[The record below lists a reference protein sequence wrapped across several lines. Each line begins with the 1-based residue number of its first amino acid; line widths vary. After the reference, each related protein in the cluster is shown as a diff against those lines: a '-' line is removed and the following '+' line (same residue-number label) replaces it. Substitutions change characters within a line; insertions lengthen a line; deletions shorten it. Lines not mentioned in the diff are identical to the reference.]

1 MNLLVIYSGC
11 YCTCLYNIEAP
22 ILANLKEKIKALHCL
37 CISGSP
43 FQPVSVPAACT
54 EADVFLANLSLPVNV
69 GSKPSQRHDNLIIK
83 FGDSDSDGEQQQLEF
98 TRSQVSQF
106 GNEEVGPARGK
117 LSASTRAPSQSTI
130 QIGGRKDRIVN
141 MEQSKVK
148 NNVFQ
153 KTVSAS
159 LSTSKSSIP
168 NMNEIETLRQRI
180 REKEKE
186 NAIREQREKEKEN
199 AIREQK
205 EKENAIQEQENQ
217 VKESE
222 LQDRRSSVLSGAPA
236 PGPALGQKS
245 GDILGPKTSLKV
257 TLNRKP
263 GVLNASYVDP
273 SLSRPHLNEPERTGV
288 GQRNG
293 GDALLPLSMPQVQV
307 MQKPLEQSH
316 VDYNPKLVVHRVI
329 NPDSAGLTTTHRDGR
344 SSLVCA
350 GAGLRPASNLEAS
363 LLKNS
368 LRDIST
374 VSPITRGIITGKVAI
389 RGLASES
396 VVASDPSDVE
406 NMNKVPNPSD
416 RGVIQRAGSESP
428 ADKES
433 AVTLLMANESEQ
445 LSFLNGK
452 KVKDFERPDA
462 REQGAQLSLEHPVMM
477 TERSIDQYKDF
488 PVDLNSKPLP
498 LPQMTVL
505 TAAGCP
511 AYPAMKATTPMASSG
526 HEADPLR
533 KRPRTQGLL
542 TSMSDTKKNAA
553 VNSASLLSP
562 LPVEGSNAY
571 LALPGSEPPMSR
583 HSKYPKITS
592 SVAGVQHLSR
602 DGIQVLTL
610 PSMESKNIPLQ
621 ISHPSRL
628 TSPEPSAPGPC
639 SLLQQFEPVGSALE
653 ELGVQGNISG
663 GKASYSLQHLQQ
675 EEDNIDKALEEA
687 QVKRRQ
693 CEIQERETRRAHR
706 EAQVA
711 LSSANS
717 LCEALSQRRKWL
729 SAQVHAVEYQMVQ
742 QPAFS
747 FNNTLV
753 PFNWG
758 TGPQITELSPPA
770 LPSMAWDIDQ
780 QFPGQELN
788 FGKFSKSNLDN
799 IPPTNHGNRFHTHAA
814 HDEQIVRRP
823 SKSVDTTNQE
833 TNYDKV
839 PHQGNQMLNVQRSG
853 DIPVSVEVATGGQEL
868 LPHIIQAQ
876 DLNIHAE
883 VPASKDTEAA
893 APLHSTNDQS
903 YSKLAMLSNVTPQT
917 VLPLMDGVD
926 LQDVIQV
933 PVSSNLP
940 EHSRTVQEKIKVPG
954 NTSKDHISHIS
965 IVNGQLETGRIG
977 GDSQVFFPNGSG
989 SPTSTLIKDK
999 VPLKQPSSGEA
1010 LGSSRAF
1017 LPYQNAVMLESS
1029 AAETEKS
1036 SSSMVK
1042 SNKISGIHD
1051 PAIKAIITHLC
1062 SIWM

>member
-1 MNLLVIYSGC
+1 M
-11 YCTCLYNIEAP
+11 
-22 ILANLKEKIKALHCL
+22 
-37 CISGSP
+37 
-43 FQPVSVPAACT
+43 PAAST

-69 GSKPSQRHDNLIIK
+69 GSKPFQRHENLIIK

-106 GNEEVGPARGK
+106 GNEEVGPVRGK
-117 LSASTRAPSQSTI
+117 QSARTRAPSQSTI

-148 NNVFQ
+148 SNVFQ
-153 KTVSAS
+153 KTVFAS

-180 REKEKE
+180 REKEKEKE

-217 VKESE
+217 VKEYE
-222 LQDRRSSVLSGAPA
+222 LQDRRSSILSGAPA

-245 GDILGPKTSLKV
+245 GDILGLKTSLKV
-257 TLNRKP
+257 AVNRKP

-293 GDALLPLSMPQVQV
+293 GDAVLPLSMPQVQV
-307 MQKPLEQSH
+307 MQKPLEESH
-316 VDYNPKLVVHRVI
+316 VDYNPKLVVHRVM
-329 NPDSAGLTTTHRDGR
+329 NPDSAGPTTNHRDGR

-350 GAGLRPASNLEAS
+350 GPGLRPASNLEAS
-363 LLKNS
+363 SLKNS
-368 LRDIST
+368 LRDIPT
-374 VSPITRGIITGKVAI
+374 VSPITRGIITDKVAI
-389 RGLASES
+389 EGLASES
-396 VVASDPSDVE
+396 LVAPGPSDGE
-406 NMNKVPNPSD
+406 NMHKVPNLSD
-416 RGVIQRAGSESP
+416 RGVIQRAGSDSP
-428 ADKES
+428 AVKES
-433 AVTLLMANESEQ
+433 AVTQLMVDETEK

-452 KVKDFERPDA
+452 KVKEFERPDS
-462 REQGAQLSLEHPVMM
+462 RQQGAQLSLKHSVMM
-477 TERSIDQYKDF
+477 TERSLDF

-498 LPQMTVL
+498 LPQITVV

-511 AYPAMKATTPMASSG
+511 VYPALKATTLMASSG

-542 TSMSDTKKNAA
+542 TSMSDAKKNAA
-553 VNSASLLSP
+553 VNNTSLLLP
-562 LPVEGSNAY
+562 LPVEGSKAY
-571 LALPGSEPPMSR
+571 LALPSSEPPMSR
-583 HSKYPKITS
+583 HSEVSAYPNIAS

-602 DGIQVLTL
+602 DGIQDLTL

-639 SLLQQFEPVGSALE
+639 PLLQQFEPVRSALE

-693 CEIQERETRRAHR
+693 CEIRERETRRAHR

-717 LCEALSQRRKWL
+717 LCEALLQRRKWL

-770 LPSMAWDIDQ
+770 LPSMALDIDQ

-788 FGKFSKSNLDN
+788 FGRFSKSNLDN

-814 HDEQIVRRP
+814 HGEQIVRRL
-823 SKSVDTTNQE
+823 SKIVDTTNQE

-839 PHQGNQMLNVQRSG
+839 PHQGTQMLKVQRSG
-853 DIPVSVEVATGGQEL
+853 DIPVSVEVATGGQEF

-883 VPASKDTEAA
+883 VPTSKDTEAA

-903 YSKLAMLSNVTPQT
+903 YSELAMLSNVTPQT
-917 VLPLMDGVD
+917 VLPLMDDVD

-940 EHSRTVQEKIKVPG
+940 EHSRTVQEKSKVPG
-954 NTSKDHISHIS
+954 NTSKDHTSHIT

-989 SPTSTLIKDK
+989 SPTSALIDDK
-999 VPLKQPSSGEA
+999 VLLKQPSSGEA
-1010 LGSSRAF
+1010 LGSPSAF
-1017 LPYQNAVMLESS
+1017 VPYQNTVMIESS
-1029 AAETEKS
+1029 AAETKKP

-1042 SNKISGIHD
+1042 SNKILGIND
-1051 PAIKAIITHLC
+1051 PAIKAIIAYLC
-1062 SIWM
+1062 FIWM

>member
-1 MNLLVIYSGC
+1 M
-11 YCTCLYNIEAP
+11 
-22 ILANLKEKIKALHCL
+22 
-37 CISGSP
+37 
-43 FQPVSVPAACT
+43 PAACT

-98 TRSQVSQF
+98 ARSQVSQF
-106 GNEEVGPARGK
+106 GNEEVGPVRGK
-117 LSASTRAPSQSTI
+117 QSASTRAPSQSTI

-153 KTVSAS
+153 KTVFAS
-159 LSTSKSSIP
+159 LSASKSSIP

-180 REKEKE
+180 REKEKEKE

-217 VKESE
+217 VKENE
-222 LQDRRSSVLSGAPA
+222 LQDRRSSVLSGTPA

-245 GDILGPKTSLKV
+245 GDMLGLKTSLKV

-293 GDALLPLSMPQVQV
+293 GDAVLPLSMPQVQV
-307 MQKPLEQSH
+307 MQKPLEESH
-316 VDYNPKLVVHRVI
+316 VDYNPKLVVQRVM
-329 NPDSAGLTTTHRDGR
+329 NPDSAGLTTTHRNGR

-350 GAGLRPASNLEAS
+350 GAGLRPASNLAS
-363 LLKNS
+363 SLQNS
-368 LRDIST
+368 LGDIST
-374 VSPITRGIITGKVAI
+374 VSSITRGIITGKVAI
-389 RGLASES
+389 GGLASES
-396 VVASDPSDVE
+396 VVASDPSNVE
-406 NMNKVPNPSD
+406 KMHKGPNPSD
-416 RGVIQRAGSESP
+416 RGVVQRAGSESP

-433 AVTLLMANESEQ
+433 GVTQLMANESEQ
-445 LSFLNGK
+445 YSFLNGK
-452 KVKDFERPDA
+452 KVKDFERPDSKQ
-462 REQGAQLSLEHPVMM
+462 QGAQLSLKRSVMM

-498 LPQMTVL
+498 LPPMTVL

-511 AYPAMKATTPMASSG
+511 AYPVLKATTPMASSG

-542 TSMSDTKKNAA
+542 TSTSDTKKNAA
-553 VNSASLLSP
+553 VNSASPLSP
-562 LPVEGSNAY
+562 LPVEGFNAY
-571 LALPGSEPPMSR
+571 LALPGSEPPISH
-583 HSKYPKITS
+583 HSEVRAYPNITS

-602 DGIQVLTL
+602 DGIHVLTL

-747 FNNTLV
+747 LNNTLV
-753 PFNWG
+753 PFHWG

-770 LPSMAWDIDQ
+770 LPSMASDIDQ
-780 QFPGQELN
+780 QFPGQEFN
-788 FGKFSKSNLDN
+788 FGRFSKSNLDN
-799 IPPTNHGNRFHTHAA
+799 IRPTYHGNRFHTHAA

-833 TNYDKV
+833 TNFDKV
-839 PHQGNQMLNVQRSG
+839 PHQGNQLLNFQRSG
-853 DIPVSVEVATGGQEL
+853 DIPVSVEVATRGQKL

-903 YSKLAMLSNVTPQT
+903 YSKLAVLSNVTPQT

-940 EHSRTVQEKIKVPG
+940 EHSRTVQEKIEVHG
-954 NTSKDHISHIS
+954 NTSKDHTSHIS
-965 IVNGQLETGRIG
+965 IVNGQLETGTIG
-977 GDSQVFFPNGSG
+977 GDSQIFFPNGSG
-989 SPTSTLIKDK
+989 SPTSTLIEDK

-1010 LGSSRAF
+1010 LGSSSAF
-1017 LPYQNAVMLESS
+1017 LPYQNAVMLEGF

-1042 SNKISGIHD
+1042 SNKISGIRD
-1051 PAIKAIITHLC
+1051 PAIKALITYLC
-1062 SIWM
+1062 SIWV